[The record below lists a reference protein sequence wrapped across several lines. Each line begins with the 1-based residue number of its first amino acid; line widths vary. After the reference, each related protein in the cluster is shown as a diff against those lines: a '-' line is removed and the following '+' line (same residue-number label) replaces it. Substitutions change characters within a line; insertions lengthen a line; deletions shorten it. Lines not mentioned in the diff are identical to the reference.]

1 MPWINEISTLVRSRG
16 KTFEFVQQDN
26 RLPGYVGS
34 NAVFLPTAGL
44 KRIRED
50 ADIFDMRQ
58 FRGKR
63 VLAGYLFGG
72 IRAYPKEFPYTD
84 EARDYTSGNV
94 PAKAS
99 DMILKVYV
107 SASL

>member
-1 MPWINEISTLVRSRG
+1 V
-16 KTFEFVQQDN
+16 
-26 RLPGYVGS
+26 
-34 NAVFLPTAGL
+34 AGL

-50 ADIFDMRQ
+50 APIFDLRQ

-72 IRAYPKEFPYTD
+72 IRAFPKEFPYTE

-94 PAKAS
+94 PTRPN

-107 SASL
+107 TAP